1 MGLRID
7 LIVWRLMAYQHRR
20 DRRCLAIE
28 EASLGIPQQDLPH
41 LFENFYR
48 VSA

>member
-1 MGLRID
+1 MGLRVD
-7 LIVWRLMAYQHRR
+7 PIVWRLMAQHRR
-20 DRRCLAIE
+20 DRLCPAIE
-28 EASLGIPQQDLPH
+28 ETGLGIPQQDLPH